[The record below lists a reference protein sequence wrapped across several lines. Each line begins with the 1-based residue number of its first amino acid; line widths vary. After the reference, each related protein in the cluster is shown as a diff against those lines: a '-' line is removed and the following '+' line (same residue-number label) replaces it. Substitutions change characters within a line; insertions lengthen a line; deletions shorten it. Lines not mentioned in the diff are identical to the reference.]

1 MGDLLHHQI
10 QLVPMRIVKYF
21 FVGGI
26 AAIVDI
32 GLFYLGAGVA
42 RWNYMIVGAVSF
54 TLATL
59 VNYFISVQV
68 VFQSGLRFSRL
79 YELLLV
85 FLVSCVGLL
94 VNQAILY
101 ICISRLVIGLLPA
114 KLLATV
120 CVFLW
125 NYQLRIR
132 FVFATRRNALT

>member
-1 MGDLLHHQI
+1 
-10 QLVPMRIVKYF
+10 MRIVKYF

-42 RWNYMIVGAVSF
+42 RWNYLIVGTISF

-59 VNYFISVQV
+59 VNYLISVQV
-68 VFQSGLRFSRL
+68 VFQSGLRFSRT

-85 FLVSCVGLL
+85 FLVSCAGLL

-101 ICISRLVIGLLPA
+101 LCISRLLIGLLPA

-120 CVFLW
+120 GVFLW
-125 NYQLRIR
+125 NYHLRSR
-132 FVFATRRNALT
+132 FVFATRQKALT